1 MSSKK
6 LSLLVLLGS
15 LGYAVLRYN
24 ILGDVPY
31 SDLPFFVANK
41 AFAYAGLVI
50 LGIAGLQSTSSQRHK
65 LGMGAAWLLTLHALI
80 SLALFSPAYFEKF
93 YQSDYPPRL
102 TLAASLSLLSG
113 CIAFVCLI
121 HLWRVSI
128 KTRRG
133 TELSLIS
140 GMGRIVIALAA
151 AHTALMGYQVWVMP
165 EKWPGLLPPITL
177 LASLSAVVILIETFK
192 RKNRTF
198 QEEQQEADDG
208 DRV

>member
-24 ILGDVPY
+24 IFGDVPY

-41 AFAYAGLVI
+41 AFAYAGLVL
-50 LGIAGLQSTSSQRHK
+50 LGIAGLQTTSTQRHK
-65 LGMGAAWLLTLHALI
+65 LGMGAAWLLTLHVLI

-93 YQSDYPPRL
+93 YQPGEPPRL

-133 TELSLIS
+133 TEMSLIS
-140 GMGRIVIALAA
+140 GMGRLVITLAA
-151 AHTALMGYQVWVMP
+151 THTALMGYQIWANP
-165 EKWPGLLPPITL
+165 EKWHGSLPPITL
-177 LASLSAVVILIETFK
+177 LASLSAVVILILTLK
-192 RKNRTF
+192 SKNRSF
-198 QEEQQEADDG
+198 HDEQQEPDHG
-208 DRV
+208 D